1 MRKLLTKISMVLL
14 AAIIGLSPLVGGIL
28 VAAESVYESSTSTS
42 WFGPYEVSGSAGA
55 YISQSF
61 TPSVTHMITGFS
73 FYKESSTGP
82 PTAAFRA
89 SLYLSDANGKRT
101 GAELTYGEVPANSAN
116 GVVKFTITPYLL
128 TSGIEYTMMLW
139 EPGGVAGKY
148 WHIPYHGSKLYANGS
163 YWKSFDSGAN
173 WNQLTSNR
181 DIYFVEYGV
190 ENPEVTT
197 TAATSIT
204 ATTATLNG
212 TLDTLGIEAHGHV
225 YFGYDEGGGPA
236 YDHYTSPVFKDT
248 LGAYSSN
255 LTGLTPETKYYFT
268 AFIWNA
274 GETIS
279 YSGSELNF
287 TTLSQTV
294 VETKPATSIT
304 VTTAT
309 LNGDLTDLGEETD
322 VDVYFGY
329 YASGEIPYHHL
340 TAGVNK
346 NATGT
351 FSANI
356 TNLLGGT
363 KYYFAAFATNGVDI
377 WSTVSPLEFTTD
389 DYPYVTSRDTMNTII
404 AYVVLLVIILL
415 CIVVALSPIDSI
427 IKLFAIITLI
437 LFFIIFEVLFN
448 ALGFIF

>member
-1 MRKLLTKISMVLL
+1 MRKLLTKISMVML
-14 AAIIGLSPLVGGIL
+14 ALIIGLSPILNIKPVLADILYENNIGLTTYSTDDNGI
-28 VAAESVYESSTSTS
+28 
-42 WFGPYEVSGSAGA
+42 WGA
-55 YISQSF
+55 NYNSQSF
-61 TPSVTHMITGFS
+61 KATSTHTFNTIELYVSATAVADSTLYIKLYDADGNSKPTGAALYTTSVNTSVLPHSLTYYKFDCGGEWSVTSGNYYCI
-73 FYKESSTGP
+73 
-82 PTAAFRA
+82 
-89 SLYLSDANGKRT
+89 
-101 GAELTYGEVPANSAN
+101 
-116 GVVKFTITPYLL
+116 VVSI
-128 TSGIEYTMMLW
+128 
-139 EPGGVAGKY
+139 PGMG
-148 WHIPYHGSKLYANGS
+148 
-163 YWKSFDSGAN
+163 
-173 WNQLTSNR
+173 Q
-181 DIYFVEYGV
+181 YGV
-190 ENPEVTT
+190 NWRFQNTTDAYADGTRYYSGNSGSTWAASGKDHYFALYDNVPEVTT
-197 TAATSIT
+197 DAATSIT
-204 ATTATLNG
+204 ATTAILNG
-212 TLDTLGIEAHGHV
+212 TLDTLGIEAHGHA

-389 DYPYVTSRDTMNTII
+389 NYPYVTSRDTMNTII

-437 LFFIIFEVLFN
+437 LFFIIFDVLFN